1 MSENEEVLNLGT
13 DEKTERLL
21 NLVIA
26 LLGTRSYMKKSQIL
40 KEIPGYSGSIEARE
54 RMFERDKE
62 ELRKIGIPIEV
73 SSLDPLFDDEQG
85 YRIVRSEYGFQLGNL
100 SSEEYLVIK
109 AALQLMRSKVESKEN
124 RALKRRILA
133 ASSAPELIGESIVNE
148 IRHGMDLPD
157 GRVIEVFLAIRERRR
172 IAFSY
177 QGEAV
182 GPVITRVI
190 SPRAIGRKNGEWF
203 VIGFDH
209 ERNGIRTFNLF
220 QILGKMEPSEGD
232 FNEGAFDLS
241 KEFAGVHQQLFEV
254 VVRVANQYTPF
265 FELEGGNVIK
275 EGEDLSE
282 ISFQT
287 PNTERLLRI
296 LLSLSPQFEVL
307 SPETVRGDLT
317 GLRMRLINGR

>member
-1 MSENEEVLNLGT
+1 VSENEEVLNLGT

-26 LLGTRSYMKKSQIL
+26 LLGTRSYMKKSQII

-62 ELRKIGIPIEV
+62 ELRKIRIPIEV

-100 SSEEYLVIK
+100 SSEEYLVIN
-109 AALQLMRSKVESKEN
+109 AAFELMRSKVESKN
-124 RALKRRILA
+124 IRALRRRILA
-133 ASSAPELIGESIVNE
+133 ASSATEIIGESIVNE

-157 GRVIEVFLAIRERRR
+157 GRVVDVFLAIRERRR

-182 GPVITRVI
+182 GPIGTRVI
-190 SPRAIGRKNGEWF
+190 SPRAIGRKSGEWF

-209 ERNGIRTFNLF
+209 EKKGMRTFNLF
-220 QILGKMEPSEGD
+220 QILGDIEPVEGD
-232 FNEGAFDLS
+232 FNEQEFDF
-241 KEFAGVHQQLFEV
+241 KQEFAGVHKQLHEV
-254 VVRVANQYTPF
+254 IVRVENQYTPF
-265 FELEGGNVIK
+265 FEEEGGEVIK
-275 EGEDLSE
+275 AGDVLSE
-282 ISFQT
+282 IAFQT

-296 LLSLSPQFEVL
+296 LLSLSARFEVL
-307 SPETVRGDLT
+307 SPETVRGDLDD
-317 GLRMRLINGR
+317 LRMRLINGR

>member
-1 MSENEEVLNLGT
+1 MSENEEVLSLGT

-100 SSEEYLVIK
+100 SSEEYLVIN
-109 AALQLMRSKVESKEN
+109 AAFEMMRSKVESRES

-133 ASSAPELIGESIVNE
+133 ASSATEIIGESIVNE

-157 GRVIEVFLAIRERRR
+157 GRVVEVFLAIRERRR
-172 IAFSY
+172 ITFSY

-182 GPVITRVI
+182 GPVSTRVI
-190 SPRAIGRKNGEWF
+190 SPRAIGRKSGEWF

-209 ERNGIRTFNLF
+209 ERKGIRTFNLF
-220 QILGKMEPSEGD
+220 QILGKIEPTEGA

-241 KEFAGVHQQLFEV
+241 QEFEGVHKQLHEV
-254 VVRVANQYTPF
+254 IVRVENQYTPF
-265 FELEGGNVIK
+265 FEVEGGEVIK
-275 EGEDLSE
+275 EGDVLSE
-282 ISFQT
+282 IAFQT

-296 LLSLSPQFEVL
+296 LLSLSAHFEVL
-307 SPETVRGDLT
+307 SPETVRGDLDS
-317 GLRMRLINGR
+317 LRMRLINGR

>member
-1 MSENEEVLNLGT
+1 VSDNEEVLNLGT

-100 SSEEYLVIK
+100 SSEEYLVIN
-109 AALQLMRSKVESKEN
+109 AAFELMRSKVESKGN

-133 ASSAPELIGESIVNE
+133 ASSATEIIGESIVNE

-157 GRVIEVFLAIRERRR
+157 GRVVEVFLAIRERRR
-172 IAFSY
+172 ITFTY

-182 GPVITRVI
+182 GPVSTRVI

-209 ERNGIRTFNLF
+209 ERIGIRTFNLF
-220 QILGKMEPSEGD
+220 QILGKIEPSEGELH
-232 FNEGAFDLS
+232 EGAFDLS
-241 KEFAGVHQQLFEV
+241 QEFAGVHQQLFEV

-296 LLSLSPQFEVL
+296 LLSLSAHFEVL
-307 SPETVRGDLT
+307 SPESVRGDLT
-317 GLRMRLINGR
+317 GLRTRLINGR